1 MLKIL
6 CFQKNAYICNTE
18 KQLKP
23 TIIEKKLKK
32 MEEKS
37 QKTELFTIF
46 EIEFVNEE
54 TGQVVTLTTT
64 CGSYKELGKYL
75 TEMNKKS
82 WRMLKVKRKED

>member
-1 MLKIL
+1 M
-6 CFQKNAYICNTE
+6 TVRE
-18 KQLKP
+18 
-23 TIIEKKLKK
+23 T
-32 MEEKS
+32 
-37 QKTELFTIF
+37 KTELFIIF
-46 EIEFVNEE
+46 DIEFVNES